1 MPALYNLY
9 IEGLLPTSFVII
21 GYGRSKMTD
30 EEFRQSMREATSLFS
45 RTGLEVSQ
53 WDEFQRRLFYEAG
66 EYKGETAMN
75 GLAAKLKRLRSDF
88 GTFGRRLFYCA
99 TPPAAFP
106 QIATGLGSAGL
117 TRESRIIV
125 EKPFGSDLQSAI
137 DLNRTVHKYFDE
149 KQIYRID
156 HYLGKE
162 TVQNILVVR
171 FANGMFEPIWNR
183 RYVSAVLLEV
193 AESVGIEGRAGFYE
207 EAGAIKDIVQ
217 NHMMQLLATLGM
229 EPPASFN
236 AESIRDEKVKLLR
249 SICPIEPDGVVRGRY
264 ARGVI
269 DGKEVPGYLEE
280 EDVAPDS
287 HTETFVAMKTE
298 IQNWRWAGVPIF
310 MRTGKRLHR
319 RATTITMFF
328 QDAPY
333 MLFQESGLDR
343 PQPNHLTIR
352 VQPDEG
358 ITITFDAKMPGPEM
372 RVKPVNMHF
381 DYAESFMAKPAEA
394 YERLLH
400 DAMLG
405 DATLFTRAD
414 EIERCWEI
422 VEPILKRT
430 PPVDYPAGSWG
441 PREAHDLVAPWR
453 WHLG

>member
-1 MPALYNLY
+1 
-9 IEGLLPTSFVII
+9 
-21 GYGRSKMTD
+21 
-30 EEFRQSMREATSLFS
+30 
-45 RTGLEVSQ
+45 
-53 WDEFQRRLFYEAG
+53 
-66 EYKGETAMN
+66 
-75 GLAAKLKRLRSDF
+75 
-88 GTFGRRLFYCA
+88 
-99 TPPAAFP
+99 
-106 QIATGLGSAGL
+106 
-117 TRESRIIV
+117 
-125 EKPFGSDLQSAI
+125 
-137 DLNRTVHKYFDE
+137 
-149 KQIYRID
+149 
-156 HYLGKE
+156 
-162 TVQNILVVR
+162 
-171 FANGMFEPIWNR
+171 
-183 RYVSAVLLEV
+183 SAVLLEV

-249 SICPIEPDGVVRGRY
+249 SICPIEPGNMVRGRY
-264 ARGVI
+264 TRGVI
-269 DGKEVPGYLEE
+269 GGKEVPGYLEE
-280 EDVAPDS
+280 EDVAADS

-319 RATTITMFF
+319 RSTTITVFF

-358 ITITFDAKMPGPEM
+358 ITITFDAKMPGPDM

-441 PREAHDLVAPWR
+441 PKEAHDLVTPWR